1 MAPRQ
6 HLDES
11 IAHLRKELASGV
23 PLSPADHTLL
33 DRTLAEIAVHL
44 DHHLDHHP
52 DHEHPA
58 PGLAHP
64 LYDELRALAARV
76 EESRPNLS
84 ILLGRVIDA
93 LSQLGI

>member
-6 HLDES
+6 HHGQDLDES
-11 IAHLRKELASGV
+11 IAHLRKELASGS
-23 PLSPADHTLL
+23 PLSPSDRTLL

-44 DHHLDHHP
+44 ED
-52 DHEHPA
+52 EGPA
-58 PGLAHP
+58 KALAEP
-64 LYDELRALAARV
+64 IYEELRALAARV